1 MNEDVIEQ
9 YYTFNTKQCPNE
21 LIFGKFNDQPIP
33 PHWYNSLNYDDD
45 DGTNIPGTTVDDA
58 SLDNEEVEDAV
69 ILDDEDVENDIIIVD
84 DYNLAS
90 TIEPL

>member
-1 MNEDVIEQ
+1 MDKDVIALSD
-9 YYTFNTKQCPNE
+9 TFNIKEWPYE
-21 LIFGKFNDQPIP
+21 LTFGNFNDQPIP
-33 PHWYNSLNYDDD
+33 PHWYNFLNYDDD

-69 ILDDEDVENDIIIVD
+69 ILDDEDVENDIIIVN
-84 DYNLAS
+84 DYSLAS